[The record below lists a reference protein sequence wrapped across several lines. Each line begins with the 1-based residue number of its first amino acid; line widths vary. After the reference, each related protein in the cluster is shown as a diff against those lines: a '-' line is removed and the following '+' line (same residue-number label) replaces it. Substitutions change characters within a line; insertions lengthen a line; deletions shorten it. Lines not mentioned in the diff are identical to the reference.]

1 MRSICKPIGGWKKE
15 SIQKNFL
22 KLKRKSHLIKG
33 KFPFNVS
40 QRDVKVAYL
49 VNFSP
54 VTYPTY
60 KKHVHTV
67 YNTYFHQSV
76 KCVLFCV
83 VNNEKKVKTK
93 GNYLLEK
100 TLHSKQKRGFF
111 KINMKWKEDD
121 KMKQ

>member
-1 MRSICKPIGGWKKE
+1 MKE
-15 SIQKNFL
+15 RVDSKEF
-22 KLKRKSHLIKG
+22 SHLIKG

-60 KKHVHTV
+60 TKHVHTV

-83 VNNEKKVKTK
+83 VNNEKKKKLNKRKLPTRENTTIPNK
-93 GNYLLEK
+93 REDS
-100 TLHSKQKRGFF
+100 SK
-111 KINMKWKEDD
+111 
-121 KMKQ
+121 